1 MALAPEKQSA
11 NQATIFKARE
21 TTLQTIAADAAF
33 ETREPNSFSDFGG
46 EPTMVARR
54 PFSQTRQR
62 RKGSSVDQ
70 DVAAGWN
77 EDFTAHNMQSV
88 FDGFM
93 FAAIRSKPVAA
104 ISAADSLTGVFT
116 VDDSTGF
123 VDGTL
128 VLIKGLADAAD
139 NGLKRVTAA
148 ADGTHFTIG
157 AINSDEAAAT
167 ATAEVVGFEF
177 DAGDISMAL
186 STGGFQLISA
196 TFDMTTFGLIPGEWV
211 AIGGDGVGAQ
221 LGDVANALSGFA
233 RIGVDGLTSVGN
245 DRITF
250 DKSTFTP
257 ADDDGVGDTLRIFFG
272 NVIRNE
278 DDPDNIVKLT
288 DTIERPLGR
297 DADGR
302 MSEVMFGATPNEITW
317 NSPLANLVNVDVAY
331 VCMTKERRPGSVG
344 LLAGSGATTLAK
356 ALGEDGW
363 NTSRNLYRA
372 RMSIVDP
379 ETLNPTPL
387 FGKVTEWSMTINN
400 NVSPDKA
407 QGVYGAFD
415 TTEGMFEVDAEFT
428 TYFRDHAAGDAI
440 DNDADVTFDA
450 IYTKRN
456 VGFVMDLPLV
466 GTGGGRPEVEQ
477 DQAIMLPITN
487 AAAESPFGHTLLVN
501 WLPYIPSYL
510 NATG

>member
-21 TTLQTIAADAAF
+21 ETIQTISATAAF

-46 EPTMVARR
+46 ELTMVARR

-62 RKGSSVDQ
+62 RKGSSVDL

-77 EDFTAHNMQSV
+77 EDFTASNMQSV

-104 ISAADSLTGVFT
+104 ISAADSGTGVFT

-148 ADGTHFTIG
+148 ADGTHFTI
-157 AINSDEAAAT
+157 ADINSTEAGAN

-177 DAGDISMAL
+177 DADDVSMAL
-186 STGGFQLISA
+186 STGGFRLISA
-196 TFDMTTFGLIPGEWV
+196 AFDMTTFGLIPGEWV
-211 AIGGDGVGAQ
+211 AIGGDEATSRMGGLQ
-221 LGDVANALSGFA
+221 TLSGFA
-233 RIGVDGLTSVGN
+233 RIAVDGLTSAG
-245 DRITF
+245 DDTITF

-257 ADDDGVGDTLRIFFG
+257 ANNDGGGDTLRIFFG

-331 VCMTKERRPGSVG
+331 VCMTKARRPGSEG
-344 LLAGSGATTLAK
+344 LLAGSGTTTLSPAP
-356 ALGEDGW
+356 GEDGW

-379 ETLNPTPL
+379 TTLNPTPL
-387 FGKVTEWSMTINN
+387 FGKVTEWSMTITN

-450 IYTKRN
+450 IYSKRN
-456 VGFVMDLPLV
+456 VAFIMDLPLV

>member
-11 NQATIFKARE
+11 NQATVFKARE
-21 TTLQTIAADAAF
+21 ATLQTIAADAAF

-93 FAAIRSKPVAA
+93 FAAIRSKPVAV
-104 ISAADSLTGVFT
+104 ISAAASATGVFT

-128 VLIKGLADAAD
+128 VLIKGLSDAAD
-139 NGLKRVTAA
+139 NGLKRVVAA
-148 ADGTHFTIG
+148 ADGTHFTIAG
-157 AINSDEAAAT
+157 INSDEAAAN

-177 DAGDISMAL
+177 DAGDLSMAVT
-186 STGGFQLISA
+186 TGGFQLISA
-196 TFDMTTFGLIPGEWV
+196 AFDMTTFGLIPGEWV
-211 AIGGDGVGAQ
+211 AVGGDEATSRMGGLQ
-221 LGDVANALSGFA
+221 TLSGFA
-233 RIGVDGLTSVGN
+233 RIAVDGVAD
-245 DRITF
+245 DRLTF

-257 ADDDGVGDTLRIFFG
+257 ADDDGAGDTLRVFFG

-331 VCMTKERRPGSVG
+331 VCMTKARRPGSEG

-372 RMSIVDP
+372 RMAIIDA

-387 FGKVTEWSMTINN
+387 FGKVTEWSMTITN

-415 TTEGMFEVDAEFT
+415 TTEGLFEVDAEFT

-450 IYTKRN
+450 IYSKRN
-456 VGFVMDLPLV
+456 VAFIMDLPLV